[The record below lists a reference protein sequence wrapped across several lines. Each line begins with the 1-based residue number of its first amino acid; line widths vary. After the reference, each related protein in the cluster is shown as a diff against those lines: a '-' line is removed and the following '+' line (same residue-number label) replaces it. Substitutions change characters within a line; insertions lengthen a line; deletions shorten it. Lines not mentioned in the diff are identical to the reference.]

1 MEPAVALAYIA
12 AAAIGAGAALG
23 ELVSR
28 YKDAPFDAAT
38 STAGMLYVAFNASV
52 SLLAMYLIRVPF
64 PIHAA
69 VAGAPPSDVATLAT
83 EVLIAGVGA
92 MAALR
97 SSVVTVKSGGA
108 DVPIG
113 FAAIVEI
120 FRAALDRDVDR
131 VRAAPRARLVGG
143 AMQDVSFVRSFEALT
158 SVCVSLLQN
167 MPAEEAAA
175 LRQRVGALANQTG
188 RTDRDKALEL
198 GLILAGSVGFPVL
211 EEAKKILLKDITAG
225 RSRSETV
232 AALIARLAP
241 EQALIDLPTVSLAL
255 NPSVPTESQAALRD
269 QIAAIAT
276 ADVSLR
282 AKTITVGLVLAN
294 VVGEDALSAAVAL
307 IARDAPASGA
317 GGQGSEL

>member
-1 MEPAVALAYIA
+1 VAIAVALAYLA
-12 AAAIGAGAALG
+12 AAAIGGGAALG

-38 STAGMLYVAFNASV
+38 STAGLIYIAFNAGV
-52 SLLAMYLIRVPF
+52 SFLAIYLIRVVF
-64 PIHAA
+64 PMQ
-69 VAGAPPSDVATLAT
+69 GDPTPLEVATLVT
-83 EVLIAGVGA
+83 DVLIARVGA

-120 FRAALDRDVDR
+120 FRTALDRDVDR
-131 VRAAPRARLVGG
+131 VRAAPRARLVGD
-143 AMQDVSFVRSFEALT
+143 AMQDVSFVRCFEALT

-167 MPAEEAAA
+167 MPADEAAA

-232 AALIARLAP
+232 AALIARLQP

-269 QIAAIAT
+269 QIEAIRM

-282 AKTITVGLVLAN
+282 AKTITVGLLLAN
-294 VVGEDALSAAVAL
+294 VVGEDALSAAVTL
-307 IARDAPASGA
+307 IARDGRPGA
-317 GGQGSEL
+317 GGPPDEPAPV